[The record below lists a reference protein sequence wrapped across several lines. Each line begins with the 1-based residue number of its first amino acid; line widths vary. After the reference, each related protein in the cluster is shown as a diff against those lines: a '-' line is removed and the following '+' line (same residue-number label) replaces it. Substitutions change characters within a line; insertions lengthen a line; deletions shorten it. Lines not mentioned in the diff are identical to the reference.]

1 MEHDCEEFARKNV
14 PWEVDTSFKHYSL
27 ARVTILGFYRTEET
41 IVAFIHHIVEAAV
54 NLEEI
59 RIRENVAFRC
69 VICGHMEP
77 PLLGQGSRKRTK
89 TEILL
94 GRESSM
100 TMVDR
105 LRLLS
110 KYIFNWDNGNMTMQT
125 KASFGYKI
133 FLEFRKTL

>member
-77 PLLGQGSRKRTK
+77 PAGSRFPQTNQ
-89 TEILL
+89 
-94 GRESSM
+94 
-100 TMVDR
+100 DR
-105 LRLLS
+105 
-110 KYIFNWDNGNMTMQT
+110 DT
-125 KASFGYKI
+125 
-133 FLEFRKTL
+133 FRKRIINDDGRSTAATVKIYIQLG